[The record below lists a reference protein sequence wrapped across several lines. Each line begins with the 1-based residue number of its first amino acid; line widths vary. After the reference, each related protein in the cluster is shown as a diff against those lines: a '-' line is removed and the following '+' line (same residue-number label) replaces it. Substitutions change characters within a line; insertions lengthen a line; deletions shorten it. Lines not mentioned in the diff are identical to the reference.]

1 MTLEKSGVSQLK
13 YLCTIAKH
21 NTHTPLRVRE
31 KSDTFQI
38 FHIFSPQ
45 IRRRQRIEP
54 IFRRVLF
61 INMLRAATRRS
72 SSYNRC
78 SSSNRCSSNTHDTN
92 SITEWS
98 SSSSSSSPLML
109 RDFVFRRTTST
120 GTRET
125 LVQEQKNR
133 TMMTTMMHQARGI
146 SANNDSASS
155 NDRRGR
161 IRRRA
166 FSTSSFSQSE
176 KEEERTR
183 FDGATRAETI
193 IEVGEQNVSV
203 KVGFESGALAR
214 LTDGAVVADLGDT
227 VVLCTAVASRE
238 KGDPSKDFVPLLV
251 DYRERAYAKGSIPP
265 TFTRREGAPK
275 DREILAMRVIDRTLR
290 PLFPKGWSQETMIQS
305 IVLASDLDQDPAV
318 LCVNACS
325 AALTISSIPW
335 DGPIG
340 ACRVAVMK
348 SGSICVNPTFQECD
362 EASLVFF
369 YAGNYDRALM
379 IEAHANDESG
389 VSEKDVAR
397 ALLAAHDAARALIE
411 PQLELK
417 KKLDLKAIENNKMPK
432 TKQEVAEPVGGRSP
446 ELRKDVLA
454 RCKERLRGLYDEKIQ
469 DKHERGRKMAEL
481 KTLIYHEML
490 AEYGEEEMKWSERDV
505 DGAFFYNASV
515 VMREMV
521 LEDDI
526 RVDGRGMDDIR
537 ELRGEVG
544 VLPSVVHGSSVFE
557 RGSTQ
562 ALAAVT
568 LGAEA
573 DSQKLDSLVG
583 PSSKRLMLHY
593 SFPSFSVNESGPPR
607 GVSRR
612 EVGHGALAEKAL
624 AAALPDPSTFP
635 FAVRINAETLES
647 NGSSSMA
654 AVCSGS
660 LALFDAG
667 VPLKEHVGALSVG
680 LVMDEPPSLSSSSS
694 TSDAPSASGDKL
706 PRYKIMT
713 DLMGLEDVLGDMDF
727 KIAGTRSGITAIQLD
742 CKPKGI
748 PLEILIEAMNKAS
761 VGRAKVIGVM
771 EKTISTPNTESK
783 VNAPRSTRMKI
794 HPSLIGKLIGPG
806 GSVIKGLEKDT
817 GAKVAVLN
825 DDGEVEIFAK
835 SKESHDKAF
844 AFVESIRSSF
854 IEIGTNVEAVVVEEK
869 PFGVILELPNGDQG
883 LMHVSNFAHTRTEV
897 AEGVFTI
904 GEKIEV
910 QVVEKDMKGNVKF
923 SRKALLPGG
932 RPGLSRGS
940 SASGNRR
947 FVPNSRR

>member
-1 MTLEKSGVSQLK
+1 M
-13 YLCTIAKH
+13 
-21 NTHTPLRVRE
+21 
-31 KSDTFQI
+31 
-38 FHIFSPQ
+38 
-45 IRRRQRIEP
+45 
-54 IFRRVLF
+54 
-61 INMLRAATRRS
+61 NMLRAATRRS
-72 SSYNRC
+72 GAYSRC
-78 SSSNRCSSNTHDTN
+78 
-92 SITEWS
+92 S
-98 SSSSSSSPLML
+98 SSSSSSSNGRCSSSKSNSNDISEWSSFSSPSRL
-109 RDFVFRRTTST
+109 REFVIGARAETTT
-120 GTRET
+120 T
-125 LVQEQKNR
+125 LANQGQKNR
-133 TMMTTMMHQARGI
+133 TMTTTTTTTMMRQARN
-146 SANNDSASS
+146 SFSNNDSASS
-155 NDRRGR
+155 ND
-161 IRRRA
+161 IRTRFRPRA
-166 FSTSSFSQSE
+166 YSSSSSSPLTTAREE
-176 KEEERTR
+176 KEEGTR
-183 FDGATRAETI
+183 FYGATRAETT

-238 KGDPSKDFVPLLV
+238 KGDASKDFVPLLV

-348 SGSICVNPTFQECD
+348 NGSICVNPTFQECD

-389 VSEKDVAR
+389 VSEKDVAK

-417 KKLDLKAIENNKMPK
+417 RKLDLKAIESNKMPK

-446 ELRKDVLA
+446 ELRQDVLA

-481 KTLIYHEML
+481 KTLIYQEML
-490 AEYGEEEMKWSERDV
+490 AEYGEEEMKWSEKDV

-521 LEDDI
+521 LEDDV

-537 ELRGEVG
+537 DLRGEVG
-544 VLPSVVHGSSVFE
+544 VLPSIVHGSSVFE

-680 LVMDEPPSLSSSSS
+680 LVMDEPPFSSSSS
-694 TSDAPSASGDKL
+694 SSSSSPSSGSEV

-761 VGRAKVIGVM
+761 VGRAKVIDVM

-783 VNAPRSTRMKI
+783 ENAPRSSRMKI

-825 DDGEVEIFAK
+825 DEGEVEIFAK
-835 SKESHDKAF
+835 TKESHDKAF
-844 AFVESIRSSF
+844 AFVEAIKSSF
-854 IEIGTNVEAVVVEEK
+854 LEVGANVEAVVVEEK

-897 AEGVFTI
+897 AEGVFAI
-904 GEKIEV
+904 GQKIEV
-910 QVVEKDMKGNVKF
+910 QVIEKDMKGNVKF

-932 RPGLSRGS
+932 RQELSRGG
-940 SASGNRR
+940 SASSKRR
-947 FVPNSRR
+947 IVPNLKK

>member
-1 MTLEKSGVSQLK
+1 
-13 YLCTIAKH
+13 
-21 NTHTPLRVRE
+21 
-31 KSDTFQI
+31 
-38 FHIFSPQ
+38 
-45 IRRRQRIEP
+45 
-54 IFRRVLF
+54 
-61 INMLRAATRRS
+61 
-72 SSYNRC
+72 
-78 SSSNRCSSNTHDTN
+78 
-92 SITEWS
+92 
-98 SSSSSSSPLML
+98 ML

-238 KGDPSKDFVPLLV
+238 KGDPSKDFVSLLV

-537 ELRGEVG
+537 DLRGEVG

-624 AAALPDPSTFP
+624 AAALADPSTFP

-706 PRYKIMT
+706 PRHKIMT

-761 VGRAKVIGVM
+761 VGRAKVIDVM

-947 FVPNSRR
+947 IVPNSRR

>member
-1 MTLEKSGVSQLK
+1 
-13 YLCTIAKH
+13 
-21 NTHTPLRVRE
+21 
-31 KSDTFQI
+31 
-38 FHIFSPQ
+38 
-45 IRRRQRIEP
+45 
-54 IFRRVLF
+54 
-61 INMLRAATRRS
+61 
-72 SSYNRC
+72 
-78 SSSNRCSSNTHDTN
+78 
-92 SITEWS
+92 
-98 SSSSSSSPLML
+98 
-109 RDFVFRRTTST
+109 
-120 GTRET
+120 
-125 LVQEQKNR
+125 
-133 TMMTTMMHQARGI
+133 MTTTTIMRQAKN
-146 SANNDSASS
+146 SFSNYDSASS
-155 NDRRGR
+155 NDIRTRFRLRSYSSSSSTPLTTARG
-161 IRRRA
+161 
-166 FSTSSFSQSE
+166 E
-176 KEEERTR
+176 KEEGTR
-183 FDGATRAETI
+183 FYGATRAETT

-238 KGDPSKDFVPLLV
+238 KGDASKDFVPLLV

-348 SGSICVNPTFQECD
+348 NGSICVNPTFQECD

-389 VSEKDVAR
+389 VSEKDVAK

-417 KKLDLKAIENNKMPK
+417 RKLDLKAIESNKMPK
-432 TKQEVAEPVGGRSP
+432 TKQEVTEPVGGRSP
-446 ELRKDVLA
+446 ELRQDVLA

-481 KTLIYHEML
+481 KTLIYQEML
-490 AEYGEEEMKWSERDV
+490 TEYGEEDMKWSEKDV

-521 LEDDI
+521 LEDDV

-537 ELRGEVG
+537 DLRGEVG
-544 VLPSVVHGSSVFE
+544 VLPSIVHGSSVFE

-680 LVMDEPPSLSSSSS
+680 LVMDEPPFSSSSS
-694 TSDAPSASGDKL
+694 SSSSSSGSKV

-761 VGRAKVIGVM
+761 VGRAKVIDVM
-771 EKTISTPNTESK
+771 EKTISTPSTESK
-783 VNAPRSTRMKI
+783 ESAPRSSRMKI

-817 GAKVAVLN
+817 GAKVAILN

-835 SKESHDKAF
+835 TKESHDKAF
-844 AFVESIRSSF
+844 AFVEAIKSSF
-854 IEIGTNVEAVVVEEK
+854 LEVGANVEAIVVEEK

-904 GEKIEV
+904 GQKIEV
-910 QVVEKDMKGNVKF
+910 QVIEKDMKGNVKF

-932 RPGLSRGS
+932 RQELSRGG
-940 SASGNRR
+940 SASSKRR
-947 FVPNSRR
+947 IVPNLKK

>member
-1 MTLEKSGVSQLK
+1 M
-13 YLCTIAKH
+13 
-21 NTHTPLRVRE
+21 
-31 KSDTFQI
+31 
-38 FHIFSPQ
+38 
-45 IRRRQRIEP
+45 
-54 IFRRVLF
+54 
-61 INMLRAATRRS
+61 NMLRAATRRS
-72 SSYNRC
+72 GAYSRC
-78 SSSNRCSSNTHDTN
+78 
-92 SITEWS
+92 S
-98 SSSSSSSPLML
+98 SSSSSSSNGRCSSSKSNSNDISEWSSFSSPTRL
-109 RDFVFRRTTST
+109 REFVIGARAETTT
-120 GTRET
+120 T
-125 LVQEQKNR
+125 LANQGQKNR
-133 TMMTTMMHQARGI
+133 TMTTTTTTTMMRQARN
-146 SANNDSASS
+146 SFSNNDSASS
-155 NDRRGR
+155 ND
-161 IRRRA
+161 IRTRFRPRA
-166 FSTSSFSQSE
+166 YSSSSSSPLTTAREE
-176 KEEERTR
+176 KEEGTR
-183 FDGATRAETI
+183 FYGATRAETT

-238 KGDPSKDFVPLLV
+238 KGDASKDFVPLLV

-348 SGSICVNPTFQECD
+348 NGSICVNPTFQECD

-389 VSEKDVAR
+389 VSEKDVAK

-417 KKLDLKAIENNKMPK
+417 RKLDLKAIESNKMPK

-446 ELRKDVLA
+446 ELRQDVLA

-481 KTLIYHEML
+481 KTLIYQEML
-490 AEYGEEEMKWSERDV
+490 AEYGEEEMKWSEKDV

-521 LEDDI
+521 LEDDV

-537 ELRGEVG
+537 DLRGEVG
-544 VLPSVVHGSSVFE
+544 VLPSIVHGSSVFE

-680 LVMDEPPSLSSSSS
+680 LVMDEPPFSSSSS
-694 TSDAPSASGDKL
+694 SSSSSPSSGSEV

-761 VGRAKVIGVM
+761 VGRAKVIDVM

-783 VNAPRSTRMKI
+783 ENAPRSSRMKI

-825 DDGEVEIFAK
+825 DEGEVEIFAK
-835 SKESHDKAF
+835 TKESHDKAF
-844 AFVESIRSSF
+844 AFVEAIKSSF
-854 IEIGTNVEAVVVEEK
+854 LEVGANVEAVVVEEK

-897 AEGVFTI
+897 AEGVFAI
-904 GEKIEV
+904 GQKIEV
-910 QVVEKDMKGNVKF
+910 QVIEKDMKGNVKF

-932 RPGLSRGS
+932 RQELSRGG
-940 SASGNRR
+940 SASSKRR
-947 FVPNSRR
+947 IVPNLKK

>member
-1 MTLEKSGVSQLK
+1 M
-13 YLCTIAKH
+13 
-21 NTHTPLRVRE
+21 
-31 KSDTFQI
+31 
-38 FHIFSPQ
+38 
-45 IRRRQRIEP
+45 
-54 IFRRVLF
+54 
-61 INMLRAATRRS
+61 NMLRAATRRS
-72 SSYNRC
+72 GAYSRC
-78 SSSNRCSSNTHDTN
+78 
-92 SITEWS
+92 S
-98 SSSSSSSPLML
+98 SSSSSSSNGRCSSSKSNSNDISEWSSFSSPSRL
-109 RDFVFRRTTST
+109 REFVIGARAETTT
-120 GTRET
+120 T
-125 LVQEQKNR
+125 LANQGQKNR
-133 TMMTTMMHQARGI
+133 TMTTTTTTTMMRQARN
-146 SANNDSASS
+146 SFSNNDSASS
-155 NDRRGR
+155 ND
-161 IRRRA
+161 IRTRFRPRA
-166 FSTSSFSQSE
+166 YSSSSSSPLTTAREE
-176 KEEERTR
+176 KEEGTR
-183 FDGATRAETI
+183 FYGATRAETT

-238 KGDPSKDFVPLLV
+238 KGDASKDFVPLLV

-348 SGSICVNPTFQECD
+348 NGSICVNPTFQECD

-389 VSEKDVAR
+389 VSEKDVAK
-397 ALLAAHDAARALIE
+397 ALLAAHEAARALIE

-417 KKLDLKAIENNKMPK
+417 RKLDLKAIESNKMPK

-446 ELRKDVLA
+446 ELRQDVLA

-481 KTLIYHEML
+481 KTLIYQEML
-490 AEYGEEEMKWSERDV
+490 AEYGEEEMKWSEKDV

-521 LEDDI
+521 LEDDV

-537 ELRGEVG
+537 DLRGEVG
-544 VLPSVVHGSSVFE
+544 VLPSIVHGSSVFE

-680 LVMDEPPSLSSSSS
+680 LVMDEPPFSSSSS
-694 TSDAPSASGDKL
+694 SSSSSPSSGSEV

-761 VGRAKVIGVM
+761 VGRAKVIDVM

-783 VNAPRSTRMKI
+783 ENAPRSSRMKI

-825 DDGEVEIFAK
+825 DEGEVEIFAK
-835 SKESHDKAF
+835 TKESHDKAF
-844 AFVESIRSSF
+844 AFVEAIKSSF
-854 IEIGTNVEAVVVEEK
+854 LEVGANVEAVVVEEK

-897 AEGVFTI
+897 AEGVFAI
-904 GEKIEV
+904 GQKIEV
-910 QVVEKDMKGNVKF
+910 QVIEKDMKGNVKF

-932 RPGLSRGS
+932 RQELSRGG
-940 SASGNRR
+940 SASSKRR
-947 FVPNSRR
+947 IVPNLKK